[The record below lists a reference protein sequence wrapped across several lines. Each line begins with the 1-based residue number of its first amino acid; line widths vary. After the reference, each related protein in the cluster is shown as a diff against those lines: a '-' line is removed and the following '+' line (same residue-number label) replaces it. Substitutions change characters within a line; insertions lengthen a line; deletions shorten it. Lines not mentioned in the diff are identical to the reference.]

1 MYLTWKLH
9 NRHFHN
15 ANMNLWEN
23 WSWLLAPCIKW
34 PNWNTMHIFNA
45 RQQTV
50 TAFTLWLKLHFSVQN
65 LYVETY
71 MSKSKCVFWRPSW
84 ITFRNLFNSRQTVKK
99 LLFKWVKFRMKRVQS
114 PTELYLFNYER
125 WSFCW
130 NTVGILFGQSFQQKI
145 WIRVSFF

>member
-1 MYLTWKLH
+1 MIFDIEDCLWHFLTPPHYTNSQNFNDFIWLQLIFSQNFFFNFVYLTWKLH

-84 ITFRNLFNSRQTVKK
+84 ITFRNLFNSRQTVK
-99 LLFKWVKFRMKRVQS
+99 
-114 PTELYLFNYER
+114 NYF
-125 WSFCW
+125 S
-130 NTVGILFGQSFQQKI
+130 NG
-145 WIRVSFF
+145 